1 MLNTETSAA
10 PRNTEEQLVGC
21 QYPSCRN
28 QASHRLRGKE
38 TTDWTSLCYQH
49 ASEAY
54 DRDPLLETEEI
65 ESANAAVTVAKHTDD
80 GLVGKG
86 F

>member
-1 MLNTETSAA
+1 MLNAETSAA
-10 PRNTEEQLVGC
+10 PRNTKEQLVGC

-65 ESANAAVTVAKHTDD
+65 ESANTKVRRGDE
-80 GLVGKG
+80 
-86 F
+86 